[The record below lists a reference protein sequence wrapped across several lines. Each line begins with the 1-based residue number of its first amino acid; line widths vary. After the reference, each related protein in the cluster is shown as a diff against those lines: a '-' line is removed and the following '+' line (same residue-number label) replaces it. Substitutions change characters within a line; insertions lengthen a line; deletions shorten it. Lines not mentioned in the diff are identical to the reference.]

1 MSVAAAGMWE
11 CKTWHHPPLLV
22 RRPINPLVREVR
34 EGFRFGVG
42 FIYGSLLF
50 LLIGGALVFL
60 YILVVALTTKSLSFD

>member
-1 MSVAAAGMWE
+1 MQDLAPPAPTS
-11 CKTWHHPPLLV
+11 KTTY
-22 RRPINPLVREVR
+22 NPLVREVR